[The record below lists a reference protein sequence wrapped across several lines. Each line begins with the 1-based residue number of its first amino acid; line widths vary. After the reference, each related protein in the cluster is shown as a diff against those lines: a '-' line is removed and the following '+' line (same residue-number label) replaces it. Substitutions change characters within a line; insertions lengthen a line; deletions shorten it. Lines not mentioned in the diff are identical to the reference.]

1 MYESLRTSYLEVFC
15 EMYCQKLQKKAPI
28 SESFFNKILTFN
40 FIEKRLQY
48 RCLPMIFLTF
58 FRTTNL
64 ENLRTIIS
72 EVSKIDG
79 VFKTYISSH
88 RRCSIKKVFLKISQ
102 YSQANTCVGTPASLL
117 KIDSNAVV
125 FRWMLK
131 ITKSTYFEEHLRTV
145 ASEHFSTN
153 R

>member
-1 MYESLRTSYLEVFC
+1 MYESLGTSYMEVFC

-28 SESFFNKILTFN
+28 SESFFNKVLTFN
-40 FIEKRLQY
+40 FIKKWLQY

-88 RRCSIKKVFLKISQ
+88 RRCSIKKSVLKNFAIFTGKHLCWN
-102 YSQANTCVGTPASLL
+102 ACIFIKNRL
-117 KIDSNAVV
+117 KCGCFPVNVEN
-125 FRWMLK
+125 
-131 ITKSTYFEEHLRTV
+131 Y
-145 ASEHFSTN
+145 
-153 R
+153 